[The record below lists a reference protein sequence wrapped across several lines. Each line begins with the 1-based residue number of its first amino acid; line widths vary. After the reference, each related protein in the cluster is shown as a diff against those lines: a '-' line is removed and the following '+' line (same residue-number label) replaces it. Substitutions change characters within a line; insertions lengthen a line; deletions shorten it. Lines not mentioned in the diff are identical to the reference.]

1 MNADRM
7 ARKVVR
13 TRFTRYVGVM
23 LLSAS
28 ILGASGV
35 SVDVLGFQPDLP
47 QISLEK
53 TAVESEAG
61 VRDTIHYQ
69 IMIQN
74 TGTTT
79 AGQLTIVDRY
89 DPQMIVAIGN
99 TNPGASVDD
108 SAGEIIWELA
118 DLEPDQEALLT
129 YEATLGDI
137 LEEPTSHVENTAS
150 VLSDGTSIGTVIH
163 RVSIKISELA
173 VSKEREDS
181 PIVDLNDDGLPS
193 PGDTIQY
200 AVEYQ
205 NSGTAAATNVTL
217 VDDYDERFVQS
228 IGKITAGGA
237 DNGDTIVWN
246 LGTVLAGAGER
257 LTYEVV
263 LESNIEPGSHQIAN
277 HVAINSD
284 ELIGKE
290 ASNILEIQVPA
301 TPTPEPTETPRDSGV
316 INFTAGDTFLK
327 RLMVSL
333 VFLLIVVALLVL
345 AVISIKG
352 DFTQEQRAKLVR
364 VGLVVIIVV
373 GAVLLMAL
381 FTAIDEG
388 AAAGILGTVAGYL
401 LRESKG

>member
-1 MNADRM
+1 MNGDRM
-7 ARKVVR
+7 ARKVVG
-13 TRFTRYVGVM
+13 TRFARYVGVM

-28 ILGASGV
+28 ILGASAV

-53 TAVESEAG
+53 TAVESEVG
-61 VRDTIHYQ
+61 MRDTIHYQ
-69 IMIQN
+69 ITIRN
-74 TGTTT
+74 TGTMT

-108 SAGEIIWELA
+108 AAGEIIWELA

-129 YEATLGDI
+129 YEATLGNI
-137 LEEPTSHVENTAS
+137 LEEPASHVENTAE
-150 VLSDGTSIGTVIH
+150 VLSDGTSLGTVLH
-163 RVSIKISELA
+163 SVSIKIPELA
-173 VSKEREDS
+173 VRKEREDS

-200 AVEYQ
+200 AIEYQ
-205 NSGTAAATNVTL
+205 NTGAAAATNVTL

-228 IGKITAGGA
+228 IDKITAGGA

-246 LGTVLAGAGER
+246 IGTVPAGADER

-263 LESNIEPGSHQIAN
+263 LESDIEPGSHQIAN
-277 HVAINSD
+277 AVTIKSD
-284 ELIGKE
+284 ELIEKE
-290 ASNILEIQVPA
+290 AANILEIQVPA
-301 TPTPEPTETPRDSGV
+301 MPTPEPIEAPRDSGV
-316 INFTAGDTFLK
+316 IIFTAEDPLLK

-333 VFLLIVVALLVL
+333 VVLLIITALLVL
-345 AVISIKG
+345 AKVSLDG
-352 DFTQEQRAKLVR
+352 DFEQEQRAKLVR